1 MFCNFFSPSTFNF
14 GISLGRPRSR
24 LRLSGERAHAA
35 RARLRY
41 SDILG
46 ADLSLRR
53 THENRQLIYPLRQPP
68 PPQAENEK
76 QSNQFIGADDFRRHF
91 HIWNRSIIL
100 SQFWRQRKE
109 SHLFFHEIMRGLCI
123 YPLSD
128 RILGGFFLLLPR
140 KSLRSSW
147 TSKKK
152 RNFAACLRMV
162 SSEDSVLSAADIPPT
177 VLETGNRGR
186 LQYNRERV
194 GLPDQ

>member
-128 RILGGFFLLLPR
+128 RILGVFFFFFFLGSRYVRL
-140 KSLRSSW
+140 
-147 TSKKK
+147 
-152 RNFAACLRMV
+152 
-162 SSEDSVLSAADIPPT
+162 
-177 VLETGNRGR
+177 GR
-186 LQYNRERV
+186 LKKTKFC
-194 GLPDQ
+194 GLSQDGVVRRFGSECGRYTSDCP